1 MSLKMPKIVKGYPPV
16 HPKLAETINRLLS
29 AISETNPLVVTH
41 GVDPCLEVAAKA
53 LGMTYE
59 AARSKMSN
67 GNVAVLSARAD
78 VKRKLFSITYGGGT
92 SL

>member
-1 MSLKMPKIVKGYPPV
+1 M

-29 AISETNPLVVTH
+29 AISETNPLVVSH
-41 GVDPCLEVAAKA
+41 GVDPYLEVAAKA
-53 LGMTYE
+53 LGMSYE
-59 AARSKMSN
+59 DARKKMSN

-78 VKRKLFSITYGGGT
+78 VKKKLFSITYGGGV